1 MKNSILSA
9 LLLLSFNIFADLGVS
24 DDFLE
29 RFSSLPSY
37 TNVKIS
43 PDGRMIS
50 VLTKMPDNKK
60 GISIF
65 DAEDLSLIN
74 AITLTKEEEV
84 ASYYWVNN
92 ERLLI
97 QIGYYDSWG
106 RGSIGEYFAINYDGF
121 FQFYPRH
128 KYDKK
133 VLLYRNQIK
142 LLHAF
147 IEE

>member
-43 PDGRMIS
+43 PDGKIIS

-60 GISIF
+60 GMALENLRI
-65 DAEDLSLIN
+65 D
-74 AITLTKEEEV
+74 
-84 ASYYWVNN
+84 
-92 ERLLI
+92 
-97 QIGYYDSWG
+97 
-106 RGSIGEYFAINYDGF
+106 
-121 FQFYPRH
+121 
-128 KYDKK
+128 
-133 VLLYRNQIK
+133 
-142 LLHAF
+142 
-147 IEE
+147 

>member
-1 MKNSILSA
+1 MKNSILSIF
-9 LLLLSFNIFADLGVS
+9 LLLSFNTLANLGIS
-24 DDFLE
+24 EDFVE

-43 PDGRMIS
+43 PDGKMIS
-50 VLTKMPDNKK
+50 VLTKMPDDKK

-65 DAEDLSLIN
+65 DSEDLSLIN

-97 QIGYYDSWG
+97 QIGYYDSC
-106 RGSIGEYFAINYDGF
+106 
-121 FQFYPRH
+121 
-128 KYDKK
+128 
-133 VLLYRNQIK
+133 LLYTSPSPRDRG
-142 LLHAF
+142 
-147 IEE
+147 